1 MIKLSHWLNGI
12 LVCIAFFFTN
22 NLFSQTSF
30 AETKKV
36 FDKKNVFNKL
46 EDSLKQQFKSKKLIW
61 PPQALYIRSFKY
73 DRSLELWVKNKDI
86 DSFTLF
92 KTYKVCMQSGRIGP
106 KRTEGDNQVPE
117 GFYYINEFNSKS
129 NYHLALGLNYPNA
142 SDKVLSDPKKPGGDI
157 YIHGNCVSTGCIAI
171 QDYPIEEVYTLAS
184 IAKTNGQDFVPVHIY
199 PVNYG
204 VKKSLEYLTE
214 SIKGKQAINK
224 SYLNIKAVYD
234 YFEKEKKLPVII
246 VNKKGDYILN

>member
-1 MIKLSHWLNGI
+1 MKLSHWHSGI
-12 LVCIAFFFTN
+12 LLCIVLIFTN
-22 NLFSQTSF
+22 NLFAQTSF
-30 AETKKV
+30 GEPQKIFSKTYV
-36 FDKKNVFNKL
+36 SNKL
-46 EDSLKQQFKSKKLIW
+46 EDSLKQQFKAKKLTW
-61 PPQALYIRSFKY
+61 PPQALFIRSFKH
-73 DRSLELWVKNKDI
+73 DRVLELWVKNKQV

-92 KTYKVCMQSGRIGP
+92 KTYNVCMQSGRIGP
-106 KRTEGDNQVPE
+106 KRSEGDNQVPE

-214 SIKGKQAINK
+214 SIRGKQAVNK
-224 SYLNIKAVYD
+224 SILNIKAVYD
-234 YFEKEKKLPVII
+234 YFEKKKKLPIII